1 MDYQQKIIIRGEKNV
16 DKIRPFQI
24 DEKNSPEKIHGS
36 KKKKIREALH
46 AFISLMMKTKSTKEG
61 TLCRR

>member
-24 DEKNSPEKIHGS
+24 DEKSLPKRPVDR
-36 KKKKIREALH
+36 KKKIREARH
-46 AFISLMMKTKSTKEG
+46 AYISLMMKTKSTKEG
-61 TLCRR
+61 ALCRR